1 MTKQDT
7 LENPAKIAYLG
18 LGSNLGNR
26 KANIERA
33 ILELLKNKII
43 ILKLSSY
50 YESLSWPNPKNPKF
64 LNIVIKIKTKLKPK
78 ILLSINKKIEILIGR
93 KVSPKNSPRECD
105 IDIIDFNGLI
115 IKNELTVPH
124 KMMHLRNFV
133 LVPLFEISKKWTH
146 PIKKIAIKKLI
157 FSLPNKDFRSI
168 KQI

>member
-105 IDIIDFNGLI
+105 IDIIDYDNLQSKNGI
-115 IKNELTVPH
+115 ILPH
-124 KMMHLRNFV
+124 PRMHKRNFV
-133 LVPLFEISKKWTH
+133 LIPLFEINKNWKH
-146 PIKKIAIKKLI
+146 PLSRNNIKKLI
-157 FSLPNKDFRSI
+157 YSLSNKDITSI
-168 KQI
+168 KKI